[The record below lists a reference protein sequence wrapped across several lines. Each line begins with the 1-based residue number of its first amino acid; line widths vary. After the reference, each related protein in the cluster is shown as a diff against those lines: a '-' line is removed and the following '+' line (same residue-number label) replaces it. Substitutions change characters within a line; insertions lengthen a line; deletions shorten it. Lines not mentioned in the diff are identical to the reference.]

1 MNEITAITPQV
12 KDKTRCNIY
21 LDGRFY
27 CGLALETAVK
37 HRLKVGMSVLPEFLN
52 EIQLESEKTTA
63 FDKALTHITGSQK
76 TEREIRRF
84 LAKKGYL
91 PATIEYVLEKLRDYR
106 FVDDAQYARSFV
118 QAGAKKKGARLMR
131 MQLKGKGISDEDVD
145 TAVGEIDEETQIAAA
160 TEILTKYLRG
170 KSLDRETLAKAYRH
184 LLSKGFDY
192 EVAKSALERL
202 KLSLDEDL

>member
-21 LDGRFY
+21 LDGRFC

-37 HRLKVGMSVLPEFLN
+37 HRLKVGMIVTPEFLS

-63 FDKALTHITGSQK
+63 LDKALTHITGSQK
-76 TEREIRRF
+76 TEREIRQF
-84 LAKKGYL
+84 LEKKGYL
-91 PATIEYVLEKLRDYR
+91 PAVIEYVLEKMRDYR
-106 FVDDAQYARSFV
+106 FVDDAQYARTFAQS
-118 QAGAKKKGARLMR
+118 GAKKKGARLLK
-131 MQLKGKGISDEDVD
+131 MQLKGKGISDEDAD
-145 TAVGEIDEETQIAAA
+145 AALGEIDGESQIAAA
-160 TEILTKYLRG
+160 TDLLKKYLRG
-170 KSLDRETLAKAYRH
+170 KPLNRETLAKAYRY

-202 KLSLDEDL
+202 KLSFDEDL